1 MLAEAAARKSVAEPH
16 HRLNIL
22 SPYPQYTLPPLVHL
36 LSFPV
41 DAPLPVRRFFFSPA
55 VEHSVLSRCLSLSL
69 SFSPLTLYLRLISSF
84 SFFFL
89 FFCRCLCLF
98 LFSRCSFSFPPTR
111 SLSPLVA
118 SPYPL
123 FLLARLTKMGPAAS
137 GSRFPRKLSSY
148 KINYPLYFI
157 ALCAVGP
164 GPWRGVDVSRTVS
177 FLFLCFLFSRVCGI
191 ADEF

>member
-41 DAPLPVRRFFFSPA
+41 DAPLPVRRFSFSPA
-55 VEHSVLSRCLSLSL
+55 VEHSVLSRCVFLSLFLSIDSL
-69 SFSPLTLYLRLISSF
+69 PPFD
-84 SFFFL
+84 FFFL
-89 FFCRCLCLF
+89 FLL
-98 LFSRCSFSFPPTR
+98 LVLLPLLLPFSLLPLLLLLSPNSS
-111 SLSPLVA
+111 SLSPRRRFSLSA
-118 SPYPL
+118 

-164 GPWRGVDVSRTVS
+164 LGRGAAST
-177 FLFLCFLFSRVCGI
+177 
-191 ADEF
+191 